1 MSRRLIIVWALCGG
15 LALWSLSY
23 ETFRFDMKQFQLPDL
38 QLYVNYSLATI
49 GSSISSSTNS
59 TMTLIAVKTEN
70 DQHQFPVNMTY
81 TSWLELYHPDRAN
94 ITRIKSNTTNPL
106 LEYFPGFCGDW

>member
-1 MSRRLIIVWALCGG
+1 MSRRLLIVWALCGG

-23 ETFRFDMKQFQLPDL
+23 ETFRFDMKQFQLIPDL

-49 GSSISSSTNS
+49 GSSISSSNS
-59 TMTLIAVKTEN
+59 TSVPLKEKDI
-70 DQHQFPVNMTY
+70 QQFTVNMSY

-94 ITRIKSNTTNPL
+94 ITKVKSNSTNPL
-106 LEYFPGFCGDW
+106 LEYFPNFCGDW

>member
-23 ETFRFDMKQFQLPDL
+23 ETFRFDMKQFQLIPDL

-49 GSSISSSTNS
+49 GSSISSSNS
-59 TMTLIAVKTEN
+59 TIAVTVKKE
-70 DQHQFPVNMTY
+70 DIQQFPVNMSY
-81 TSWLELYHPDRAN
+81 ISWLQLYHPDRAN
-94 ITRIKSNTTNPL
+94 ITRVKSNSTNPL
-106 LEYFPGFCGDW
+106 LEYFPDFCGDW

>member
-23 ETFRFDMKQFQLPDL
+23 ETFRFELKQFQLPDL

-49 GSSISSSTNS
+49 SSSISSSNS
-59 TMTLIAVKTEN
+59 TVPMKKEKDLM
-70 DQHQFPVNMTY
+70 QQFPVNMSY
-81 TSWLELYHPDRAN
+81 ISWLELYHPDRAN
-94 ITRIKSNTTNPL
+94 ITRVKSNTTNPL
-106 LEYFPGFCGDW
+106 LEYFPDFCGDW

>member
-15 LALWSLSY
+15 IALWSLSY

-49 GSSISSSTNS
+49 GSSISSSNS
-59 TMTLIAVKTEN
+59 TTVPLKKEG
-70 DQHQFPVNMTY
+70 DKQQFSVNMSY
-81 TSWLELYHPDRAN
+81 LSWLELYHPDRAN
-94 ITRIKSNTTNPL
+94 ITRVKSNSTNPL
-106 LEYFPGFCGDW
+106 LEYCPNFCGDW